1 MLDLGTLNNRQ
12 AQPTGGLT
20 SLNLSKGMSLD
31 LTKRSNLKKV
41 RVGLGWKAGNGVNFD
56 LDASALL
63 LNTRGL
69 VNDAQD
75 VIFYNQ
81 PNTNRGVWSL
91 GDNRV
96 GSNQN
101 VGIEDDETIMVDLDK
116 VPANVD
122 TILFVVTIHEAV
134 NRRQNFGMVKDAY
147 IRVVDEDTQN
157 EECRYNIAENFSMQT
172 ACEVAKLQRNATG
185 WDFVALGEGKT
196 EELMQI
202 LIRYGVR

>member
-1 MLDLGTLNNRQ
+1 MLNLDGLNKGTQTNG
-12 AQPTGGLT
+12 ATLT

-41 RVGLGWKAGNGVNFD
+41 RLGLGWKAGNGVNFD

-63 LNTRGL
+63 LNRRGL
-69 VNDAQD
+69 VNNAQD

-81 PNTNRGVWSL
+81 PDTGRGVWSL

-101 VGIEDDETIMVDLDK
+101 VGEEDDETILVELDK

-122 TILFVVTIHEAV
+122 TILFIVTIHEAV
-134 NRRQNFGMVKDAY
+134 ARRQNFGMVKDAY
-147 IRVVDEDTQN
+147 IRIIDEDTGN
-157 EECRYNIAENFSMQT
+157 EEGRYRLAENFSMQT
-172 ACEVAKLQRNATG
+172 ACEIAKLQRTPNG
-185 WDFVALGEGKT
+185 WEFIAVGEGT
-196 EELMQI
+196 VEELMQV
-202 LIRYGVR
+202 LVRYGVR